1 MALAHVSRA
10 VQAGLALYGEPAL
23 LDGAEAGKVVVQF
36 GVTVDKGD
44 ADRADDNYTAPADI
58 AVIAAQYAPRAGQVL
73 EHPEGRFKLVRK
85 VIANGYALHFTIVR
99 LPA

>member
-10 VQAGLALYGEPAL
+10 VQAGLALYGEPSL
-23 LDGAEAGKVVVQF
+23 LDGEDVGKVAVQY
-36 GVTVDKGD
+36 GVQIDKGN

-58 AVIAAQYAPRAGQVL
+58 AVIAAQHAPRSGQVL

-85 VIANGYALHFTIVR
+85 VIANGYAFHFTIVR
-99 LPA
+99 LP